1 MSSPEPG
8 PLVNDTIVDNLRITN
23 LRINVPLELKFN
35 FFKATMDKIDELQRQ
50 LDFLPVHDLRRCKLL
65 DVLAVTRIGLYRE
78 TQDIRLADNAID
90 NYLEALDLQPPDR
103 VGYIGNI
110 ANCFFL
116 RFNVTSNEADLEQ
129 ATKYYREAMN
139 ALSPN
144 HTARAVIFNNAATAF
159 SVSFNLFSKLSDLND
174 LITCLGK
181 VVLHTPPN
189 LDSRLCELGDS
200 LLLRFY
206 ALENADDLAE
216 AISCYRAALQS
227 LPPSSLRTTCLNNL
241 ARSLLQSYQITGET
255 TEIGD
260 AVEFCK
266 EAVAAQSPSHPDRA
280 ASLEDLATA
289 LRIRSQLSDG
299 NASDL
304 EASLEHQKEA
314 VALTAPD
321 SPYRAQRLSNLALCV
336 FRKYEKTKVMEELEQ
351 SLSLYRETLALQPVD
366 EPNRHVSLNDFA
378 TVLGHRFEVLQSRS
392 DLDESVA
399 QLQEAIRLCPPTLPN
414 FRLYCGNLANS
425 LQARFELLK
434 NKRDLNDA
442 IEQQTQLLRL
452 LSAGNKN
459 SASCLAQLG
468 DDFHLRFTV
477 ADETGDMKDLNRAI
491 ESYTEAPSQ
500 GQECM
505 DQLVHALD
513 LRFRKSG
520 NAEDLDRIVV
530 LCRAELADSSSSQ
543 IRAIRLAVLANHLS
557 SRSALFAESSDLEE
571 ALRSIDEAL
580 HINPSTGQTSLW
592 HAACLTMLACALSTR
607 FQNFGQLSDLD
618 RAIQCQ
624 REALE
629 LYPSES
635 LDPAT
640 SHQNLIDLLSF
651 RFERLHR
658 REDIDE
664 AIALG
669 EERINSCPPQL
680 RVDYIVRLST
690 ALRIRFQRYN
700 QTSDI
705 EKAVAWSRE
714 AAALNPKF
722 GNELGRSLY
731 LYSDLTGEMRCL
743 DEAISCIRDALDHWT
758 FGEPNYPVVLGQL
771 GQTLAARF
779 DRSGDVEYL
788 EEAILL
794 ARNILDGV
802 ANLNPKD
809 TRTAYSDL
817 ADRLLRRYIHFG
829 QLADLDNALELYRHT
844 HPDDTSSWNNDT
856 DSIGTRMNIA
866 YSLVA
871 SFKAF
876 NKVEHLDE
884 GLACYRHAL
893 KLCDA
898 EEAARPHCLNNLAN
912 ALRVRCHELGRPSD
926 IDEAIEL
933 LREALTLYQSPHP
946 DRNMCL
952 MNLGTACLSRFI
964 YVNDEQALDEAL
976 ERLEEAT
983 GNTPADEPLQA
994 LCKFNLGT
1002 ASWYKYQLSPNT
1014 DQIHYAKALTLLE
1027 DATFLPFPSVKT
1039 RFEAAMQWSLVLH
1052 KYRHPSTLKAY
1063 RCSLNLLEQWMII
1076 NSEVEAQHRFLA
1088 TEQSQSVACDGAAAA
1103 IDIGDLE
1110 SAIELLDHGRTVL
1123 WSRLQGY
1130 RQSLDLLHQ
1139 KDKHL
1144 ARCFESLS
1152 KELEDHSLRAETQTE
1167 SVLGPTSRLAD
1178 ERTKIQRI
1186 LIQQWDEVVS
1196 QIRQIDGFTHFLR
1209 PKPYSALQ
1217 QVSSDGPV
1225 ICLNVSAFRA
1235 DAIILLHK
1243 QAPILVP
1250 LPAVTP
1256 SNTLELYIQL
1266 NTVLRRRNC
1275 VAGTASQLVSILRN
1289 LWTKIAEPVV
1299 NRLRS
1304 LGVERHSRIWWCPT
1318 SYLCG
1323 LPLHAAGSY
1332 SKSNPQPGLPD
1343 LFVSSYT
1350 PTLSALLR
1358 ARNTVSEVLPRILI
1372 VGQAQPDL
1380 PAVEEEIQE
1389 LQKLGPFFHTLG
1401 GKDVNRETLV
1411 SALEQYPW
1419 VHFACHA
1426 KQDPSPFQSSFQLND
1441 GQMTLLDLLRSRRP
1455 NAQLAFLSACNTATG
1470 DWKTPDE
1477 TLHLSAA
1484 LQFSGF
1490 QSVVGT
1496 LWPMADCDGP
1506 EVAREFYRHLFK
1518 SERPSSR
1525 DSAVALSVATKH
1537 LRRQGV
1543 PLDRWINFVHM
1554 GA

>member
-23 LRINVPLELKFN
+23 LRINVPP
-35 FFKATMDKIDELQRQ
+35 TTDKIDELQRQ

-103 VGYIGNI
+103 VGYTGNI

-159 SVSFNLFSKLSDLND
+159 SVSFNLFSKLSDLSD
-174 LITCLGK
+174 LITSLREI
-181 VVLHTPPN
+181 VLPTPITP
-189 LDSRLCELGDS
+189 DKCLCELGDS

-241 ARSLLQSYQITGET
+241 VRSLLQSYQITGET

-314 VALTAPD
+314 VALTATD

-378 TVLGHRFEVLQSRS
+378 TVLGHRFEVLQFRS

-425 LQARFELLK
+425 LRARFELLK

-477 ADETGDMKDLNRAI
+477 ADETGDMKDLDRAI
-491 ESYTEAPSQ
+491 ESYTEAHSQ

-505 DQLVHALD
+505 DQLVHALE

-520 NAEDLDRIVV
+520 NAEDLDQIVV
-530 LCRAELADSSSSQ
+530 LCRAKVVDSSSSPN
-543 IRAIRLAVLANHLS
+543 RAIRLAVLANHLLC
-557 SRSALFAESSDLEE
+557 RSTPLAESNDLEE
-571 ALRSIDEAL
+571 AIQSIDEAL
-580 HINPSTGQTSLW
+580 HINPSTSQKSLW

-607 FQNFGQLSDLD
+607 FQNLDQLYDLD

-629 LYPSES
+629 LYPLET

-640 SHQNLIDLLSF
+640 PHQNLIDLLSF
-651 RFERLHR
+651 RFERLRR

-669 EERINSCPPQL
+669 EEGINSCTPHL

-690 ALRIRFQRYN
+690 ALRTRFQRYN

-705 EKAVAWSRE
+705 EKAVVWSRE
-714 AAALNPKF
+714 VAALDPKF

-731 LYSDLTGEMRCL
+731 LYSDLTGEIRCL

-758 FGEPNYPVVLGQL
+758 FGDPNYPVILGQL

-779 DRSGDVEYL
+779 DRSGDIEYL

-809 TRTAYSDL
+809 TRTAHSDL

-829 QLADLDNALELYRHT
+829 QLADLDNAVELYRHVNPT
-844 HPDDTSSWNNDT
+844 DSDTSGWNNET

-871 SFKAF
+871 SFKAS

-893 KLCDA
+893 KLCDSV
-898 EEAARPHCLNNLAN
+898 EAARPHCLNNLAN

-926 IDEAIEL
+926 IDEAIQL
-933 LREALTLYQSPHP
+933 LREALTLYHSPHP

-976 ERLEEAT
+976 ERLEEAAE
-983 GNTPADEPLQA
+983 NTPADEPLQA

-1014 DQIHYAKALTLLE
+1014 DQIYYAKALTMLE
-1027 DATFLPFPSVKT
+1027 NATFLPFASVKT
-1039 RFEAAMQWSLVLH
+1039 RFEAAMQWTVVSH
-1052 KYRHPSTLKAY
+1052 KHRHPSTLKAY
-1063 RCSLNLLEQWMII
+1063 RCSLNLLEQWMIL

-1088 TEQSQSVACDGAAAA
+1088 TEQSQSVTCDGAAAA

-1110 SAIELLDHGRTVL
+1110 SAIELLEHGRTVL

-1130 RQSLDLLHQ
+1130 RQPLDLLHQ
-1139 KDKHL
+1139 KDGHL
-1144 ARCFESLS
+1144 ARRFESLS
-1152 KELEDHSLRAETQTE
+1152 KELEDHSLRAESQTE

-1178 ERTKIQRI
+1178 EHTKAQRI

-1196 QIRQIDGFTHFLR
+1196 QIRQIDGFTHFLQ

-1217 QVSSDGPV
+1217 QASSDGPV
-1225 ICLNVSAFRA
+1225 IYVNVSAFRA

-1243 QAPILVP
+1243 QTPTLVP
-1250 LPAVTP
+1250 LPDVTP
-1256 SNTLELYIQL
+1256 SDLLELCIQM
-1266 NTVLRRRNC
+1266 NTALRRRNG
-1275 VAGTASQLVSILRN
+1275 APGGTGQLVSILRT
-1289 LWTKIAEPVV
+1289 LWTNIAEPVV
-1299 NRLRS
+1299 NRLQS
-1304 LGVERHSRIWWCPT
+1304 LGVETHSRIWWCPT

-1332 SKSNPQPGLPD
+1332 RKSNPQPGLPD

-1358 ARNTVSEVLPRILI
+1358 ARTTVPEALPRIMI

-1426 KQDPSPFQSSFQLND
+1426 KQDPSPFQSSFQLHD
-1441 GQMTLLDLLRSRRP
+1441 GQITLLDLLRSRRP

-1518 SERPSSR
+1518 CERRSSR

-1543 PLDRWINFVHM
+1543 PLDRWLNFVHI